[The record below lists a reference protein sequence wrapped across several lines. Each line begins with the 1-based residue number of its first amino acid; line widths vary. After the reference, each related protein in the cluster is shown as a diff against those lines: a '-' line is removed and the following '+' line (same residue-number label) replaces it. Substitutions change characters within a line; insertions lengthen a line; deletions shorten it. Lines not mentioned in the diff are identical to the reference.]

1 MYMSLVSAALF
12 VLPALIIS
20 ACYAII
26 IRTIWAKGAI
36 LGHSG
41 EFMTSLSFT
50 VSSSSA
56 RPRTFVDALR
66 HQHPQ
71 LGQFCKRWQL
81 QGSRDSITRPAKGIS
96 SIKVVSPNYQLN
108 NLIYGS
114 FFPQSNGEYSRHCSD
129 VSPTHHSSCSARGL
143 TEVTTCLFPPYLFSL
158 PFMEPWLFY
167 CWPSLCVTFQL
178 QIAAEVEATV
188 GVPTATTGAVGGR
201 ARVA

>member
-1 MYMSLVSAALF
+1 MSLVSAALF

-71 LGQFCKRWQL
+71 LGQFCKR
-81 QGSRDSITRPAKGIS
+81 
-96 SIKVVSPNYQLN
+96 
-108 NLIYGS
+108 
-114 FFPQSNGEYSRHCSD
+114 
-129 VSPTHHSSCSARGL
+129 
-143 TEVTTCLFPPYLFSL
+143 
-158 PFMEPWLFY
+158 
-167 CWPSLCVTFQL
+167 
-178 QIAAEVEATV
+178 
-188 GVPTATTGAVGGR
+188 
-201 ARVA
+201 